1 MGQKWWNEDLRII
14 QYNLQVQ
21 DTEKMIPKEIA
32 QGVKGMGGNA
42 VVLNA
47 GGIYAWYETR
57 VPFHHRNEYLRSGSD
72 LICEIIRCCHEEG
85 IHVIGRFDFSKTDD
99 VVYLQHPEWFVQDPE
114 GNPVCYGGGR
124 MGTWSLLMSTCTNGG
139 YRNEEVAAPV
149 LREAVSMLGL
159 DGVFFNAPHMEKCY
173 CENCRRKYR
182 ENYGRELPEDQEA
195 WHPDWTRQCLKD
207 NIMVQYRA
215 VKETRDIPVI
225 LYYGTYRK
233 DGKGGPEDLDARYAT
248 ADLICTEAQD
258 ILSAGKEDLPE
269 LWKPSLNMRLG
280 QCLGGKPRPFGIIH
294 SCPGMDWRH
303 TGLPAA
309 EYEFWMSQIPASGGR
324 LWHSLTGFDATI
336 TDKRLLR
343 SVKRINTGAEISGGL
358 MREAV
363 FAADILLLWDA
374 GISCLN
380 AVDAMMRCHI
390 PFDLCDGA
398 HAAPEVLRKYRTVFL
413 PDGFDADE
421 RLCSMLLSYVEAGGS
436 LYVEKTE
443 AGGIKELRE
452 LLGIGE
458 HPARGKGISA
468 AYGVLEEE
476 DGSLSDR
483 LWETLYIPVKGDV
496 LYVKKNDGAKIR
508 MTLVPPFA
516 PADGV
521 GAPPERASLPV
532 SRTRIPLILDN
543 TVGKG
548 RVVSCFFGLSG
559 LIRQIGL
566 EDWKIL
572 FENCLSYL
580 ADGKGEAEAR
590 ELPEGVFFYPYRTP
604 EGYLVHLVNGIGE
617 RPLRSCQPCHGLCFG
632 LRVGQRDVESV
643 DCVLEDI
650 KVQWRRDGEMLTI
663 TLECLHVWQ
672 LIRIKWQEAMEE

>member
-1 MGQKWWNEDLRII
+1 M
-14 QYNLQVQ
+14 
-21 DTEKMIPKEIA
+21 
-32 QGVKGMGGNA
+32 
-42 VVLNA
+42 
-47 GGIYAWYETR
+47 
-57 VPFHHRNEYLRSGSD
+57 
-72 LICEIIRCCHEEG
+72 
-85 IHVIGRFDFSKTDD
+85 
-99 VVYLQHPEWFVQDPE
+99 
-114 GNPVCYGGGR
+114 
-124 MGTWSLLMSTCTNGG
+124 
-139 YRNEEVAAPV
+139 
-149 LREAVSMLGL
+149 
-159 DGVFFNAPHMEKCY
+159 
-173 CENCRRKYR
+173 
-182 ENYGRELPEDQEA
+182 
-195 WHPDWTRQCLKD
+195 
-207 NIMVQYRA
+207 
-215 VKETRDIPVI
+215 
-225 LYYGTYRK
+225 
-233 DGKGGPEDLDARYAT
+233 
-248 ADLICTEAQD
+248 
-258 ILSAGKEDLPE
+258 
-269 LWKPSLNMRLG
+269 
-280 QCLGGKPRPFGIIH
+280 
-294 SCPGMDWRH
+294 
-303 TGLPAA
+303 
-309 EYEFWMSQIPASGGR
+309 
-324 LWHSLTGFDATI
+324 
-336 TDKRLLR
+336 
-343 SVKRINTGAEISGGL
+343 
-358 MREAV
+358 
-363 FAADILLLWDA
+363 
-374 GISCLN
+374 
-380 AVDAMMRCHI
+380 
-390 PFDLCDGA
+390 
-398 HAAPEVLRKYRTVFL
+398 
-413 PDGFDADE
+413 
-421 RLCSMLLSYVEAGGS
+421 
-436 LYVEKTE
+436 EKTE

-650 KVQWRRDGEMLTI
+650 KVQWRRDGEMLTV

-672 LIRIKWQEAMEE
+672 LIRIKWREAMEE